1 MYIRPVHAELYVP
14 TLHAFIRNNPLGQ
27 FTTSIVHPKYAKL
40 QTTHAPFLIDSVES
54 QTSDEGEDKGVL
66 RAHIARANPHSKAI
80 IDALSESTTD
90 VLEEEVLVLFT
101 SNTHSY
107 ITPKY
112 YVDSKPKDGKV
123 VPTWDY
129 AAVQVYGKARIYHRS
144 ADPQTSSFL
153 QKQVEELS
161 EQNERQN
168 LDKQGK
174 TSERTWKVSDA
185 PSKYVDLLKKAII
198 GIEIKIDRIEGRF
211 KLSQESGD
219 GDWEGVVN
227 GFKSLGTEEGD
238 AMAQMVES
246 RGQNREIRQ
255 RQGPNDSQ
263 GSCPV

>member
-1 MYIRPVHAELYVP
+1 MYIRPVHAELHIP
-14 TLHAFIRNNPLGQ
+14 TLHAFIRDNPLGQ
-27 FTTSIVHPKYAKL
+27 FTTSIAHPKYAKL
-40 QTTHAPFLIDSVES
+40 QTTHAPFIIDAIDGP
-54 QTSDEGEDKGVL
+54 TGDDGEEQDKGVL

-80 IDALSESTTD
+80 IDSLSESGQDT
-90 VLEEEVLVLFT
+90 LQEEVLVLFT

-112 YVDSKPKDGKV
+112 YVESKPKDGKV

-144 ADPQTSSFL
+144 ADPLTGTFL

-161 EQNERQN
+161 EQNERRN

-174 TSERTWKVSDA
+174 TGERTWKVSDA
-185 PSKYVDLLKKAII
+185 PSKYVDLLKKAIV

-219 GDWEGVVN
+219 GDWQGVVN
-227 GFKSLGTEEGD
+227 GFKSLGTEQGN
-238 AMAQMVES
+238 AMAQLVEN
-246 RGQNREIRQ
+246 RGENREV
-255 RQGPNDSQ
+255 RQGAKQ
-263 GSCPV
+263 

>member
-1 MYIRPVHAELYVP
+1 MYIRPVHAELDIP
-14 TLHAFIRNNPLGQ
+14 TLQAFIRENPLGQ
-27 FTTSIVHPKYAKL
+27 FTTSIAHLKYAKL
-40 QTTHAPFLIDSVES
+40 QTTHAPFIIDSVGGEI
-54 QTSDEGEDKGVL
+54 SDDGEDKGVL
-66 RAHIARANPHSKAI
+66 RAHIARANPHAKAI
-80 IDALSESTTD
+80 IDALSESSTD
-90 VLEEEVLVLFT
+90 TLEEEVLVLFT

-112 YVDSKPKDGKV
+112 YVDTKPKDGKV

-129 AAVQVYGKARIYHRS
+129 AAVQVYGKARIYHS
-144 ADPQTSSFL
+144 SSDPQTSVFL

-161 EQNERQN
+161 EQNERRD

-174 TSERTWKVSDA
+174 TDERTWKVSDA

-227 GFKSLGTEEGD
+227 GFKSLGTEEGN
-238 AMAQMVES
+238 AMAQLVES
-246 RGQNREIRQ
+246 RGEQREIRPKSSANS
-255 RQGPNDSQ
+255 G
-263 GSCPV
+263 